1 MHNSEFVILPFF
13 SYDKKR
19 VEIELHYSCF
29 NIRDD
34 SGDVKGLFYGG
45 WFFFISKI
53 NRINIFYG

>member
-45 WFFFISKI
+45 
-53 NRINIFYG
+53 